1 MRYFLIAFLILCCFS
16 FGLLAQEEAMGE
28 EAMEEEVM
36 EEELI
41 EEDDEALEEAEAA
54 EEGENVEEVE
64 EKEAMTMLSLAEQ
77 KWTPTQAD
85 SLIKA
90 LTVEEEDLNT
100 QLADLQ
106 EQIDAL
112 QMEVSDMDT
121 KIAELESEKAEL
133 EEKLEQISW
142 YKVKAGD
149 YLCKIAESSEVYGY
163 GKYAR
168 WKAIYNA
175 NKDKI
180 SDPNLIQPGWNLF
193 IPRP

>member
-16 FGLLAQEEAMGE
+16 FGLLAQEEDITSE
-28 EAMEEEVM
+28 EVLEEEVVEEDVA
-36 EEELI
+36 EEEI
-41 EEDDEALEEAEAA
+41 AEEAL
-54 EEGENVEEVE
+54 
-64 EKEAMTMLSLAEQ
+64 LAEQ
-77 KWTPTQAD
+77 KWTPAQAD
-85 SLIKA
+85 SIINA
-90 LTVEEEDLNT
+90 LTVEEEDLKV
-100 QLADLQ
+100 QLADLE

-112 QMEVSDMDT
+112 QIEVSDMDT

-142 YKVKAGD
+142 YKVKVGD
-149 YLCKIAESSEVYGY
+149 YLCRIAENSEIYGY

-168 WKAIYNA
+168 WKEIYNA

-180 SDPNLIQPGWNLF
+180 SNPDLIQPGWNLF

>member
-16 FGLLAQEEAMGE
+16 FGLMAQEEGTDVT
-28 EAMEEEVM
+28 EEEM
-36 EEELI
+36 
-41 EEDDEALEEAEAA
+41 
-54 EEGENVEEVE
+54 VEP
-64 EKEAMTMLSLAEQ
+64 LLAEQ
-77 KWTPTQAD
+77 KWAPSQAD
-85 SLIKA
+85 SLINA
-90 LTVEEEDLNT
+90 LTVEEEDLKG

-112 QMEVSDMDT
+112 EVEVSEMDT
-121 KIAELESEKAEL
+121 KIAELESEKAKL

-142 YKVKAGD
+142 YKVKIGD
-149 YLCKIAESSEVYGY
+149 YLCKIAERSEIYGY

-168 WKAIYNA
+168 WKEIYNA

-180 SDPNLIQPGWNLF
+180 SNPDLIQPGWNLF

>member
-16 FGLLAQEEAMGE
+16 FGLLAQEEY
-28 EAMEEEVM
+28 

-41 EEDDEALEEAEAA
+41 EEEA
-54 EEGENVEEVE
+54 VEEEIVE
-64 EKEAMTMLSLAEQ
+64 VEDSADLLANQ

-85 SLIKA
+85 SIINA
-90 LTVEEEDLNT
+90 LTIEEEELKT

-112 QMEVSDMDT
+112 QSEVSSSDAL
-121 KIAELESEKAEL
+121 IAELEAKKAEL
-133 EEKLEQISW
+133 EEKLEMISW
-142 YKVKAGD
+142 YKIKAGD
-149 YLCKIAESSEVYGY
+149 YLCKIAENSEIYGY

-168 WKAIYNA
+168 WQDIYNA

-180 SDPNLIQPGWNLF
+180 SNPNLIQPGTKLF

>member
-1 MRYFLIAFLILCCFS
+1 MRYFLIAFIIMCCFS
-16 FGLLAQEEAMGE
+16 FGLMAQEEE
-28 EAMEEEVM
+28 
-36 EEELI
+36 
-41 EEDDEALEEAEAA
+41 
-54 EEGENVEEVE
+54 
-64 EKEAMTMLSLAEQ
+64 MTEPLLAEQ
-77 KWTPTQAD
+77 KWTPAKAD
-85 SLIKA
+85 SIINA
-90 LTVEEEDLNT
+90 LTVEEESLKD

-112 QMEVSDMDT
+112 EVEVSEMDT

-149 YLCKIAESSEVYGY
+149 YLCKIAEKSEIYGY
-163 GKYAR
+163 GKYAK
-168 WKAIYNA
+168 WKEIYNA

-180 SDPNLIQPGWNLF
+180 SNPDLIQPGWNLF

>member
-16 FGLLAQEEAMGE
+16 FGLLAQEKAMEE

-36 EEELI
+36 EEEA
-41 EEDDEALEEAEAA
+41 EEPVMEEESVAGEAL
-54 EEGENVEEVE
+54 
-64 EKEAMTMLSLAEQ
+64 LADQ
-77 KWTPTQAD
+77 RWTPAEAD
-85 SLIKA
+85 SLINALKA
-90 LTVEEEDLNT
+90 EEEDLKVR
-100 QLADLQ
+100 LADLQ

-121 KIAELESEKAEL
+121 KIAEFESEKAEL

-142 YKVKAGD
+142 YKVKEGD
-149 YLCKIAESSEVYGY
+149 YLCKIAERSEVYGY

-180 SDPNLIQPGWNLF
+180 SDPNLIRAGWNLF